1 MMKIYNSVTIDMKT
15 LKVIEED
22 SFEYSGPID
31 ECKGGG
37 NAGTVGF
44 APYIEDFH
52 EDMVGTWDVNDDDL
66 GMIIG
71 DAQTSPYDSA
81 ESYNPDN
88 LIALATERIDY
99 LDVLVKDINE
109 QTDWETIKDAVKIK
123 VDSVIDDSYIDG
135 LIDEYT
141 EKVSMDYAQ
150 SHNNFSGGMAEIN
163 AINSSAYILGM
174 SNIERQK
181 RKDISTFRQ
190 NLIYDFEK
198 VKHQLYETGLTQV
211 LSLYQLKLQM
221 NSTVATMLTDTNR
234 LAAILKK
241 EQYAK
246 DLEIDRMDIMWK
258 LEVMKQAGSVLA
270 APGGGTYLPEK
281 PSDIAS
287 AASGAL
293 SGAAT
298 GAAIGSVVP
307 GVGTAIGAGV
317 GALVGA
323 FSG

>member
-135 LIDEYT
+135 LVDEYT

>member
-1 MMKIYNSVTIDMKT
+1 MKIYNSVTIDMKT

-135 LIDEYT
+135 LVDEYT

>member
-1 MMKIYNSVTIDMKT
+1 MKIYNSVTIDMKT